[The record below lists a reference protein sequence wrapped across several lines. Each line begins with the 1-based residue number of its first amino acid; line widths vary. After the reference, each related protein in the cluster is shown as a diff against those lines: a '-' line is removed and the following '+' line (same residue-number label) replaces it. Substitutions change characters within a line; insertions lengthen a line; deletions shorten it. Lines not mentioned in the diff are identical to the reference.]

1 MSAMHC
7 RLSFSFGLLREI
19 LPTNTTRLFS
29 SVFEVTDFCCL
40 PQVLKEVWKY
50 MSIITSL
57 SGVSKKDSKRAMK
70 DLLLF
75 EGKLALV
82 SEKKFTFKYTPVI
95 FFFKE
100 EHLIFREKQ
109 KFLTNS
115 YIVLLSQFKLHY
127 AFLKK
132 MPVKAV
138 FRQA

>member
-19 LPTNTTRLFS
+19 LPTNTTRLFPY
-29 SVFEVTDFCCL
+29 VFEVTDFCCL

-82 SEKKFTFKYTPVI
+82 SEKFTLKYTAVI
-95 FFFKE
+95 FF
-100 EHLIFREKQ
+100 
-109 KFLTNS
+109 
-115 YIVLLSQFKLHY
+115 
-127 AFLKK
+127 
-132 MPVKAV
+132 
-138 FRQA
+138 

>member
-29 SVFEVTDFCCL
+29 CAFEVTDFCCL
-40 PQVLKEVWKY
+40 SQVLKEVWKY

-82 SEKKFTFKYTPVI
+82 SEKFTFKYTPVI
-95 FFFKE
+95 FF
-100 EHLIFREKQ
+100 
-109 KFLTNS
+109 
-115 YIVLLSQFKLHY
+115 
-127 AFLKK
+127 
-132 MPVKAV
+132 
-138 FRQA
+138 

>member
-29 SVFEVTDFCCL
+29 SVFEVIDFCCL

-82 SEKKFTFKYTPVI
+82 SEKFTFKYTPVI

-127 AFLKK
+127 AFL
-132 MPVKAV
+132 
-138 FRQA
+138 

>member
-1 MSAMHC
+1 MLALWVQVSAMHC

-29 SVFEVTDFCCL
+29 CVFEVTDFCCL

-57 SGVSKKDSKRAMK
+57 SGVNKKDSKRAMK

-82 SEKKFTFKYTPVI
+82 SEKFTFKYTPVI
-95 FFFKE
+95 FF
-100 EHLIFREKQ
+100 
-109 KFLTNS
+109 
-115 YIVLLSQFKLHY
+115 
-127 AFLKK
+127 
-132 MPVKAV
+132 
-138 FRQA
+138 

>member
-1 MSAMHC
+1 
-7 RLSFSFGLLREI
+7 
-19 LPTNTTRLFS
+19 
-29 SVFEVTDFCCL
+29 
-40 PQVLKEVWKY
+40 

-82 SEKKFTFKYTPVI
+82 SEKFTFKYTPVI
-95 FFFKE
+95 FFKE

-127 AFLKK
+127 AFL
-132 MPVKAV
+132 
-138 FRQA
+138 